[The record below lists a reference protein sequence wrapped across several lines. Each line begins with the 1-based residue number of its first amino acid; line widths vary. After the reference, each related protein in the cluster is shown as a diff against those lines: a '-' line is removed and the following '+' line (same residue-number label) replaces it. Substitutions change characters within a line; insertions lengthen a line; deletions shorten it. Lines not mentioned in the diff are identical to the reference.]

1 VESIQSSAESIEIS
15 ASNIGGIDETTVE
28 LTPGVNVLA
37 GRNATNRTSF
47 LQTVMAAM
55 GSDDVTLKGDADSG
69 RVELQFGG
77 DVYERTLTRT
87 NGTVTTGGDPYLED
101 AELADLFAF
110 LLESNESRRAVAEG
124 ADLRE
129 LIMRP
134 VDTDAIQAEI
144 EQLLAERR
152 DLDERLDELESVEER
167 LTRLERRRTSLED
180 ELQRKRAELED
191 ERAALDRVDA
201 DVEETREEKARLD
214 ETLDELG
221 ETRSELEDV
230 RYRLETAEESLESLR
245 AERDE
250 VESEIE
256 AFESAAGSDVAD
268 VDERIETLRERKRS
282 LDSVVNRL
290 QNLIRFNEDM
300 LEGDDELLRILN
312 ELHEDDSDGP
322 VTEQLLGNT
331 GEMTCWTCGTEVN
344 RDRLESTIERLRDIS
359 TEKRRE
365 RTSVVEELDE
375 LKNERSE
382 LEQRR
387 DRLRRLEQRRDRLG
401 GEIDDREDT
410 IEDLRERRDRLEST
424 VETLESE
431 ASELESEEY
440 SEVLE
445 QHRTVNELEFEI
457 DRLENERSSVTEE
470 IEAAEDELDER
481 DSLRSRRE
489 GINDELAERR
499 TRIQR
504 LEAEAVDAF
513 NEHMDTILDL
523 LEYSNLDRIWIER
536 TETTVREGRRT
547 VPKTT
552 FELHVIR
559 SSASG
564 ASYEDTVDHL
574 SESEREVTGLVFAL
588 AGYLVHEVY
597 ETVPFMVL
605 DSLEAI
611 DSERIATL
619 VDYFSDYAQFLV
631 VALLPEDAAALDDDY
646 RRVTDI

>member
-1 VESIQSSAESIEIS
+1 
-15 ASNIGGIDETTVE
+15 
-28 LTPGVNVLA
+28 
-37 GRNATNRTSF
+37 
-47 LQTVMAAM
+47 
-55 GSDDVTLKGDADSG
+55 
-69 RVELQFGG
+69 
-77 DVYERTLTRT
+77 
-87 NGTVTTGGDPYLED
+87 
-101 AELADLFAF
+101 
-110 LLESNESRRAVAEG
+110 
-124 ADLRE
+124 
-129 LIMRP
+129 
-134 VDTDAIQAEI
+134 
-144 EQLLAERR
+144 
-152 DLDERLDELESVEER
+152 
-167 LTRLERRRTSLED
+167 
-180 ELQRKRAELED
+180 
-191 ERAALDRVDA
+191 
-201 DVEETREEKARLD
+201 
-214 ETLDELG
+214 
-221 ETRSELEDV
+221 
-230 RYRLETAEESLESLR
+230 
-245 AERDE
+245 
-250 VESEIE
+250 
-256 AFESAAGSDVAD
+256 
-268 VDERIETLRERKRS
+268 
-282 LDSVVNRL
+282 
-290 QNLIRFNEDM
+290 
-300 LEGDDELLRILN
+300 
-312 ELHEDDSDGP
+312 
-322 VTEQLLGNT
+322 
-331 GEMTCWTCGTEVN
+331 MTCWTCGTEVN

-489 GINDELAERR
+489 EINDELAERR